1 MDANFSTLVMSL
13 GSSTMIALGQ
23 IPDPNTGHAS
33 TDLKVAQFNIDLL
46 QVLKEKTSGNLTEEE
61 NKFLTALLS
70 DLQTQY
76 LDKKKNATANN

>member
-23 IPDPNTGHAS
+23 IPDPNTGKSS
-33 TDLKVAQFNIDLL
+33 TDLNVAQFNIDLL
-46 QVLKEKTSGNLTEEE
+46 QVLKEKTKGNLSEEE

-70 DLQTQY
+70 DLQMQF
-76 LDKKKNATANN
+76 LDKKKNVDQKN